1 MQGSRTKPAG
11 VADRRRSVGAASAGL
26 QRKAAWVL
34 AGLLAICALSAAA
47 QVAPI
52 GEKSMGE
59 PSNQLPE
66 VLKKATIEQHLGA
79 SLPLTALFRDET
91 GQTVALGSYFGKK
104 PAVLAL
110 VYYRCPLLCSEAL
123 NGMTGAL
130 EMLPQTPGKDF
141 DVIVASID
149 PSEGPE
155 LAAQQKALYVKRY
168 GKPETA
174 YGWHFL
180 TGDAASIAALTNAVG
195 YGYVRVPGPDGK
207 MTQFAHT
214 SAIAIITAQGRIAQY
229 YLGVEYPPK
238 QMSEALRKAA
248 GGGIGS
254 PVELILT
261 YCYRYDPHTGR
272 RSLLIARIVQL
283 GGILTV
289 LALGSYMLIMFRRDA
304 IAAAQRAVAQQASSN
319 AAMMNAVKKAN
330 G

>member
-1 MQGSRTKPAG
+1 MQGSTTRPAG
-11 VADRRRSVGAASAGL
+11 AAGIRRTASGAGAGMGRRIL
-26 QRKAAWVL
+26 WGLAVVL
-34 AGLLAICALSAAA
+34 GAGVLSAVA

-79 SLPLTALFRDET
+79 SLPLTAIFRDET
-91 GQTVALGSYFGKK
+91 GQSVALGSYFGSK

-110 VYYRCPLLCSEAL
+110 VYYRCPLLCSEEL
-123 NGMTGAL
+123 NGMVGAL
-130 EMLPQTPGKDF
+130 EMLPQRPGKDF
-141 DVIVASID
+141 NVIVASID

-155 LAAQQKALYVKRY
+155 LAAQQKALYLKRY
-168 GKPETA
+168 GRPETA

-180 TGDAASIAALTNAVG
+180 TGDAASIQALTQAVG

-207 MTQFAHT
+207 MTEFAHT

-238 QMSEALRKAA
+238 QMGEALNKAA

-272 RSLLIARIVQL
+272 RSLMIARIVQL

>member
-1 MQGSRTKPAG
+1 MQGSTTKPAG
-11 VADRRRSVGAASAGL
+11 VAARRRPVCAAGVGLRRTAVWMLATLLGAG
-26 QRKAAWVL
+26 V
-34 AGLLAICALSAAA
+34 LSAAA

-59 PSNQLPE
+59 PSNQLPQ
-66 VLKKATIEQHLGA
+66 VLKKATIAQHLGA

-91 GQTVALGSYFGKK
+91 GQSVALGSYFGSK
-104 PAVLAL
+104 PVVLAL
-110 VYYRCPLLCSEAL
+110 VYYRCPLLCSEEL
-123 NGMTGAL
+123 NGMVGAL
-130 EMLPQTPGKDF
+130 EMLPQVPGKDF

-155 LAAQQKALYVKRY
+155 LAAQEKALYVKRY
-168 GKPETA
+168 GRPETA
-174 YGWHFL
+174 GGWHFL
-180 TGDAASIAALTNAVG
+180 TGDAASVQALANAVG
-195 YGYVRVPGPDGK
+195 YGYVRVPGPDGR
-207 MTQFAHT
+207 MTEFAHA
-214 SAIAIITAQGRIAQY
+214 SAIAIITPQGRIAQY

-272 RSLLIARIVQL
+272 RSLMIARIVQL
-283 GGILTV
+283 GGVLTV
-289 LALGSYMLIMFRRDA
+289 LALGSYMLVMFRRDA
-304 IAAAQRAVAQQASSN
+304 IAAAQRAIAQQKNGN